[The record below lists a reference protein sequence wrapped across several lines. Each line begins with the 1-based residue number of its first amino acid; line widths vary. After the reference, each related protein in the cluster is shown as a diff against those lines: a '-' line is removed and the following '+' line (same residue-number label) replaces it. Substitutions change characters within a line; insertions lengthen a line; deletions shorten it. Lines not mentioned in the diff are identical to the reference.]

1 MGVPPSC
8 NCPAKNWNDGLAGDR
23 TLILL
28 GPTGVGKTAVA
39 LALAAHW
46 PVEVISA
53 DSRQVYRNLDIAT
66 AKPTPRERRRVPHHL
81 LDLVRPGERY
91 SAGRFASDAAQA
103 IAEVRARGAVPVVVG
118 GTGLY
123 LRALTEGLFAEP
135 PLDRPRREALRA
147 VTATMD
153 HATLVRWA
161 SRLDPGFPGGSG
173 SQRAARAIEMAIL
186 TGRPLTWWQRTAAT
200 DALVSGWPVRLTL
213 PRAVLHQR
221 IATRAAEMVRRGLV
235 EEVAAALADGAPL
248 TGPGMDGIGVRE
260 AMMVLQGQ
268 LPREKLVE
276 AITVATRQ
284 YAKRQETWFRHQGND
299 DGMVLDATRT
309 PEQLAAA
316 IVAAWNDTSP

>member
-1 MGVPPSC
+1 
-8 NCPAKNWNDGLAGDR
+8 LADDR

-28 GPTGVGKTAVA
+28 GPTGAGKTAVA

-46 PVEVISA
+46 PIEVISA
-53 DSRQVYRNLDIAT
+53 DSRQVYRGLDIAT

-81 LDLVRPGERY
+81 LDVIAPGERY
-91 SAGRFASDAAQA
+91 SAGRFAADAAAA
-103 IAEVRARGAVPVVVG
+103 IAEVRRRDKVPVVVG

-161 SRLDPGFPGGSG
+161 SRLDPAFPGGSG
-173 SQRAARAIEMAIL
+173 SQRAARAIEMALL
-186 TGRPLTWWQRTAAT
+186 TGRPLSWWQRTAAT
-200 DALVSGWPVRLTL
+200 GAAIRGWHVRLTL

-221 IATRAAEMVRRGLV
+221 IAARAAEMVRRGLV

-260 AMMVLQGQ
+260 AVQVLQGT
-268 LPREKLVE
+268 LPRESLVE
-276 AITVATRQ
+276 AITTATRQ
-284 YAKRQETWFRHQGND
+284 YAKRQETWFRHQGSD
-299 DGMVLDATRT
+299 DGMVLDATRP
-309 PEQLAAA
+309 PEHLAAA
-316 IVAAWNDTSP
+316 ILAAWNDTAP